1 MKHALLVVLVGVAS
15 LPLVCGCATVHCLTD
30 PPGAKVYVNS
40 VCRGTTPFAA
50 TFRAAE
56 FNGSMEVVLP
66 GHERT
71 ECPHLP
77 LNGPSD
83 TLITS
88 APPGAEITVDGNRV
102 GTTPEVVFLWFP
114 HEIMLS
120 WSARQPE
127 AKIQAKPPA
136 VEQQQQQQQQQQQTV
151 VMPGGTGGEKEAG
164 QGTVI
169 VSATPENCEVCVDGI
184 FVGNAP
190 TNLKLSEG
198 IHVIEVKKEG
208 YETFKRELRVL
219 KGSDVVLRA
228 ELQKK

>member
-15 LPLVCGCATVHCLTD
+15 LLLVGGCTTINCQTD
-30 PPGAKVYVNS
+30 PPGAKVYVNG
-40 VCRGTTPFAA
+40 VCRGTTPFVS
-50 TFRAAE
+50 TFWLAE
-56 FNGSMEVVLP
+56 GIKVAEVVMP

-71 ECPHLP
+71 ECPQLP
-77 LNGPSD
+77 MRPPA
-83 TLITS
+83 TVLITS
-88 APPGAEITVDGNRV
+88 APPGGQLSLDNDYV
-102 GTTPEVVFLWFP
+102 GTTPHFTPIWLY
-114 HEIMLS
+114 HDMSLS
-120 WSARQPE
+120 WSAHPAE
-127 AKIQAKPPA
+127 APIQAKPAA

-198 IHVIEVKKEG
+198 IHIIEVKKVG
-208 YETFKRELRVL
+208 HETFKRELRVL
-219 KGSDVVLRA
+219 KGSEVVLRT